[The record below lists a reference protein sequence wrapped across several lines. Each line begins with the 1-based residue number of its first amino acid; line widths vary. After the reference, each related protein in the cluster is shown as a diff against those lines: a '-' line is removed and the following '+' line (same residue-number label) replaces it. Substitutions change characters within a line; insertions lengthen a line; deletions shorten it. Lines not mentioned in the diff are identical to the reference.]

1 MSYDPDLQ
9 SKSKEK
15 GGGRKGSSNKRTKKE
30 TKKSS
35 LSSLFPSM
43 DVLFRVYSQQI
54 AAVFVFIFKGK
65 DGESFLH
72 LTPPLQVYVS
82 HATNRQK
89 GERQRRRSVDRMRR
103 TRDGGEKKKKKK
115 KKDLRISPRKSLE
128 QTKFGRDYLHKW
140 AERKSK
146 KKTGL
151 LAVLARRIKNI
162 YQSYP

>member
-1 MSYDPDLQ
+1 MSYDPELQ

-15 GGGRKGSSNKRTKKE
+15 GGGRKESSNKRTKKE

-35 LSSLFPSM
+35 LSSLFSSM

-82 HATNRQK
+82 HATNRP
-89 GERQRRRSVDRMRR
+89 GRATEAAQRRQDETNKRR
-103 TRDGGEKKKKKK
+103 RGEEEEEEKKK
-115 KKDLRISPRKSLE
+115 RFENFP
-128 QTKFGRDYLHKW
+128 
-140 AERKSK
+140 SK
-146 KKTGL
+146 KSR
-151 LAVLARRIKNI
+151 AN
-162 YQSYP
+162 